1 VLSCSFDRE
10 EADFLSR
17 PEWHGPCNDKG
28 QIAFL
33 VVSALG
39 GSVERESKSWLAVLS
54 FCATVATVVAFA
66 LALLVASATI
76 AFALGNRLE
85 SPAPEADAV
94 VVLAQPAPAGADITD
109 QAAELPPAT
118 PKTPGPR

>member
-1 VLSCSFDRE
+1 M
-10 EADFLSR
+10 
-17 PEWHGPCNDKG
+17 
-28 QIAFL
+28 
-33 VVSALG
+33 VSALG

-85 SPAPEADAV
+85 SPVPDADAV
-94 VVLAQPAPAGADITD
+94 VVMAQPAPAAADLTD
-109 QAAELPPAT
+109 QATEVPPAA
-118 PKTPGPR
+118 PKTPRPR